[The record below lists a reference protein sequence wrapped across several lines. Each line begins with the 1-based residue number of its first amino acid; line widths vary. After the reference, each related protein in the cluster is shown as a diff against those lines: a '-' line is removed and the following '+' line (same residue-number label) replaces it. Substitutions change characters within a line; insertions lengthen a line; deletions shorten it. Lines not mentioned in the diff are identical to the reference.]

1 MKKLFTII
9 ICLVA
14 MSTQGQTFEGTVKW
28 SMKMEITDPKVKAQM
43 DQAGKQMSDPA
54 NQAKMKAMMDKMN
67 DPQMKAMM
75 DANPQM
81 KAQMENAMKMM
92 QGGGMASLMPSS
104 FTFKT
109 KGGNT
114 LTTMTGGI
122 MPMDVLHLKAEDK
135 TYFLN
140 KNEKTYFTS
149 QQMQHGN
156 QSEDKTKADAIKVTK
171 TSETMKILNH
181 TCTKYIVKDTKNGHE
196 TTTNFWTTTEIKD
209 FDMKSLTKHRVGD
222 GNQQLYYENIDGV
235 PLRIE
240 TGTPQGTMTMQV
252 TDIKR
257 ESLSASEFV
266 VPSDFT
272 EKKGMF
278 GQK

>member
-1 MKKLFTII
+1 MKKLFII
-9 ICLVA
+9 ILCLVSIA
-14 MSTQGQTFEGTVKW
+14 TQSQPFEGTVKW
-28 SMKMEITDPKVKAQM
+28 SMKMEITDPKIKAQM
-43 DQAGKQMSDPA
+43 EQTGKQMSDPA
-54 NQAKMKAMMDKMN
+54 NQARMKQMLEKMN

-92 QGGGMASLMPSS
+92 QGGGMASMMPSS

-140 KNEKTYFTS
+140 RSEKTYFTS
-149 QQMQHGN
+149 QQMQHNN
-156 QSEDKTKADAIKVTK
+156 QGEDKTKADAIKVTK
-171 TSETMKILNH
+171 TSETMQILNH

-209 FDMKSLTKHRVGD
+209 FDMKSLTKHSVGD